1 MRPMQKVKKISIYIM
16 GFFYVYIGVKHF
28 LDPDFF
34 IAIMPKYMPFHYELV
49 LISGF
54 FEIMFGLM
62 LMFEKYR
69 SLAAWGLILL
79 LIAVFPA
86 NIYLYQSKEAQEAID
101 ISKDLALYR
110 LPFQLLFLGLAY
122 WHSKVKR

>member
-1 MRPMQKVKKISIYIM
+1 MQKVKKTSIYIM

-28 LDPDFF
+28 LDPEFF